1 MSENQISQI
10 IGASGASGT
19 LVGTVTD
26 TAPSVISSAAGLFV
40 ILVGLG
46 ITMWIARKI
55 LRGLNKGKVNV

>member
-1 MSENQISQI
+1 MSENQISTI
-10 IGASGASGT
+10 VGASGADGT
-19 LVGTVTD
+19 LVDTVTS
-26 TAPSVISSAAGLFV
+26 TAPAVISSASGLFV

>member
-10 IGASGASGT
+10 VGASGADGS
-19 LVGTVTD
+19 LVGTVET
-26 TAPSVISSAAGLFV
+26 TAPSVIASASGLFV
-40 ILVGLG
+40 ILIGLG